1 MLFDFV
7 AELFADAFSAT
18 RMLADKVVNVY
29 SQQPT
34 KEQVSNLHNATAGT
48 ASIRYRV
55 LPTLVANS
63 SADVLVSDCSKITVV
78 SL

>member
-1 MLFDFV
+1 LHFV

-29 SQQPT
+29 SQQRT
-34 KEQVSNLHNATAGT
+34 KEQVGNLHSGT

-55 LPTLVANS
+55 VPIVANS
-63 SADVLVSDCSKITVV
+63 NANVLVSQCSKIILPEVV